1 MIKRSLLAIFT
12 EKVMRK
18 KKRRKK
24 NKKKQKR
31 KANAAIFAL
40 STNAKMKNKSEI
52 PYNRTIPK
60 HG

>member
-1 MIKRSLLAIFT
+1 
-12 EKVMRK
+12 MRK

>member
-1 MIKRSLLAIFT
+1 
-12 EKVMRK
+12 MRK

-24 NKKKQKR
+24 KTKKKQKR